1 MCGLVG
7 TYCKKGISIDQFK
20 LMINSL
26 IHRGPDN
33 NNLYTDKLNNVYL
46 GHTRLSILDITNNAN
61 QPITSQSGRYVLVFN
76 GEIYNYLNLKTKLNK
91 SFDIKW
97 TGNGDTEVLINLI
110 EKIGIHKTLDEIKG
124 MFSFAVYDL
133 KEKKLILARDSFGEK
148 PMYFGNSNGRFYF
161 ASELKAIVADSNFE
175 KKINQSAVKYLM
187 TLNYIP
193 SPLSIYQ
200 NIFKLKP
207 GHYLEIDLNNYDF
220 HKHDFYQKKFIND
233 ELTIN
238 KNVDSFDEN
247 KNTLKKYLFNSVE
260 DKMGSDVEIGSF
272 LSSGVDSSMITT
284 IMSKISKKKIKTF
297 SLGFEENY
305 FDESSQ
311 AQKISQYLN
320 TEHYNIKF
328 NLQNTS
334 DIVMNL
340 SNVFCEP
347 FSDSSQIPTLYLSKF
362 TSKYVKTCF
371 SGDGGDELFGGYN
384 RYIHSELIYNM
395 YNNKNSFRKYLLG
408 LISSGKYNYFI
419 RNLFKVNFLIP
430 SSLKIHNIIQKSGNI
445 FNSMSEK
452 SDYKMYQSINS
463 HWGFN
468 EFINSNTE
476 DDIQYEYWNNNLSYL
491 DKIMFF
497 DLKTYLPDDLLVKV
511 DRSSMANGLEV
522 RSPFLDDYIKKFA
535 FSLPSK
541 FKVNN
546 KQGKIILRSLLK
558 DMLPK
563 SLILNQKKGFLFP
576 LKSVLKNE
584 LKNWSDNLFQKDI
597 INSSNLFNVDAIYGE
612 WNKFKNNQIVNEYK
626 LWDYLIFQDWYLK
639 NF

>member
-612 WNKFKNNQIVNEYK
+612 WKKFKNNQIVNEYK

>member
-33 NNLYTDKLNNVYL
+33 NNIYIDKINNVYL

-97 TGNGDTEVLINLI
+97 IGNGDTEVLINLI

-124 MFSFAVYDL
+124 MFSFTVYDL

-207 GHYLEIDLNNYDF
+207 GHYLEVDLNNYDF

-297 SLGFEENY
+297 SLGFDENY

-320 TEHYNIKF
+320 TKHYNIKF

-362 TSKYVKTCF
+362 TSNYVKTCF

-522 RSPFLDDYIKKFA
+522 RSPFLDDNIKKFA

-546 KQGKIILRSLLK
+546 NQGKIILRSLLK

-612 WNKFKNNQIVNEYK
+612 WKKFKNNQIVNEYK